1 LIQLACRYLIIFLR
15 KKIVNTFNRTT
26 TCIVISAALL
36 LGGCANTE
44 ALSCLGQSR
53 ILATTTEQSQFFS
66 ASGAQG
72 CGVGAVSGA
81 ALGALVGAL
90 AGDSKKALA
99 GAAIGGA
106 AGCAAGMTANYYLD
120 GLKKDYASTAD
131 RLQAMDNDISKD
143 TAAVEKSTLAMKQ
156 VISENQATLTKIS
169 IQKDKAGF
177 DKAGAKTQLAQI
189 DANIS
194 KMKETMKGMK
204 DKESAYKVALQG
216 QTTTTSA
223 EKSKL
228 ANLNK
233 EYANLNSKIA
243 ALNKKPT
250 SCMNSARRSP
260 LVNPFG
266 R

>member
-1 LIQLACRYLIIFLR
+1 M
-15 KKIVNTFNRTT
+15 NTFNRTT
-26 TCIVISAALL
+26 VCLLVSATLL
-36 LGGCANTE
+36 LSGCANTGSSL
-44 ALSCLGQSR
+44 LSGTKPDPRL
-53 ILATTTEQSQFFS
+53 TTTEQSRFFS

-90 AGDSKKALA
+90 AGDTKKALA

-120 GLKKDYASTAD
+120 GLQKQYASTSD
-131 RLQAMDNDISKD
+131 RLQAMDKDISKD

-177 DKAGAKTQLAQI
+177 DKAGAKVQLAQI

-204 DKESAYKVALQG
+204 EQDAAYKVALQG
-216 QTTTTSA
+216 QTVASAA
-223 EKSKL
+223 EKTKL
-228 ANLNK
+228 ESLNK
-233 EYANLNSKIA
+233 EYASLTSKITDLEKETNELYEQRQA
-243 ALNKKPT
+243 ISL
-250 SCMNSARRSP
+250 
-260 LVNPFG
+260 G
-266 R
+266 

>member
-1 LIQLACRYLIIFLR
+1 M
-15 KKIVNTFNRTT
+15 NTFNRTT

-36 LGGCANTE
+36 LGGCANTGSSL
-44 ALSCLGQSR
+44 LSGTKPDPRL
-53 ILATTTEQSQFFS
+53 TTTEQSQFFS

-120 GLKKDYASTAD
+120 RLRKDYASTAD

-177 DKAGAKTQLAQI
+177 DMILTRHI
-189 DANIS
+189 
-194 KMKETMKGMK
+194 
-204 DKESAYKVALQG
+204 
-216 QTTTTSA
+216 QTVFVSTLVLSVG
-223 EKSKL
+223 SG
-228 ANLNK
+228 
-233 EYANLNSKIA
+233 I
-243 ALNKKPT
+243 P
-250 SCMNSARRSP
+250 SARGIPGRCADGFHCNARSP
-260 LVNPFG
+260 LQDYAMPFLHSVSA
-266 R
+266 

>member
-1 LIQLACRYLIIFLR
+1 M
-15 KKIVNTFNRTT
+15 NMFNRTT
-26 TCIVISAALL
+26 TCLMISTALL
-36 LGGCANTE
+36 LSGCANTGSPL
-44 ALSCLGQSR
+44 LSGAKADPRL
-53 ILATTTEQSQFFS
+53 TTTEQSQFFS

-72 CGVGAVSGA
+72 CGVGALSGA

-90 AGDSKKALA
+90 AGDTKKALA
-99 GAAIGGA
+99 GAAIGGT

-131 RLQAMDNDISKD
+131 RLQAMNNDISKD

-177 DKAGAKTQLAQI
+177 DKSSAKIQLAQI

-216 QTTTTSA
+216 QTPTTNA
-223 EKSKL
+223 DKSKL
-228 ANLNK
+228 ADLNK
-233 EYANLNSKIA
+233 EYANLNSKIE
-243 ALNKKPT
+243 ALEKETNELYEQRQAI
-250 SCMNSARRSP
+250 S
-260 LVNPFG
+260 LG
-266 R
+266 

>member
-1 LIQLACRYLIIFLR
+1 M
-15 KKIVNTFNRTT
+15 NTFNRTT

-36 LGGCANTE
+36 LGGCANTGSSL
-44 ALSCLGQSR
+44 LSGTKPDPRL
-53 ILATTTEQSQFFS
+53 TTTEQSQFFS

-177 DKAGAKTQLAQI
+177 DKVGAKTQLAQI

-243 ALNKKPT
+243 ALEQETNELYKQRQAI
-250 SCMNSARRSP
+250 S
-260 LVNPFG
+260 LG
-266 R
+266 

>member
-1 LIQLACRYLIIFLR
+1 M
-15 KKIVNTFNRTT
+15 NMFNRTT
-26 TCIVISAALL
+26 TCLMISTALL
-36 LGGCANTE
+36 LSGCANTGSPL
-44 ALSCLGQSR
+44 LSGAKADPRL
-53 ILATTTEQSQFFS
+53 TTTEQSQFFS

-72 CGVGAVSGA
+72 CGVGALSGA

-90 AGDSKKALA
+90 AGDTKKALA
-99 GAAIGGA
+99 GAAIGGT

-131 RLQAMDNDISKD
+131 RLQAMNNDISKD
-143 TAAVEKSTLAMKQ
+143 TAAVEKSTRAMKQ

-177 DKAGAKTQLAQI
+177 DKASAKIQLAQI

-216 QTTTTSA
+216 QTPTTNA
-223 EKSKL
+223 DKSKL
-228 ANLNK
+228 ADLNK
-233 EYANLNSKIA
+233 EYANLNSKIE
-243 ALNKKPT
+243 ALEKETNELYEQRQAI
-250 SCMNSARRSP
+250 S
-260 LVNPFG
+260 LG
-266 R
+266 

>member
-1 LIQLACRYLIIFLR
+1 MHRDFRSIVTWRLCQYR
-15 KKIVNTFNRTT
+15 K
-26 TCIVISAALL
+26 
-36 LGGCANTE
+36 
-44 ALSCLGQSR
+44 LSLSGTKPDPR
-53 ILATTTEQSQFFS
+53 LTTTEQSQFFS

-90 AGDSKKALA
+90 AGDSKKAL

-243 ALNKKPT
+243 ALEQETNELYEQRQAI
-250 SCMNSARRSP
+250 S

>member
-1 LIQLACRYLIIFLR
+1 M
-15 KKIVNTFNRTT
+15 NTFNRTT
-26 TCIVISAALL
+26 TCIVIFAALL
-36 LGGCANTE
+36 LGGCANTGSSL
-44 ALSCLGQSR
+44 LSGTKPDPRL
-53 ILATTTEQSQFFS
+53 TTTEQSQFFS

-120 GLKKDYASTAD
+120 RLKKDYASTAD

-243 ALNKKPT
+243 ALEQETNELYEQRQAI
-250 SCMNSARRSP
+250 S
-260 LVNPFG
+260 LG
-266 R
+266 